1 MTIKSGHF
9 FLNIYFISHNYAYT
23 FLFFYFP
30 SKQWPLWTSSCDSSK
45 KWWQQV
51 TTTWS
56 SNSGRLITM
65 SFLSAI
71 TVTNRKSLATV
82 RLWAQHSSRSLV
94 FERVAWANAR
104 SHASLHAVAARGRLF
119 KSFRMALGFIWEQEI
134 TGRCM
139 LNHLV
144 RRKLRG
150 IAKQRMFILQVVLF
164 SQLRQWHM
172 HIHRTYTST
181 VYCSY
186 DYVHCKQSVY
196 WSSFSYFL
204 FYFIFLYVMV
214 MN

>member
-1 MTIKSGHF
+1 MDI

-23 FLFFYFP
+23 FLLFYFP
-30 SKQWPLWTSSCDSSK
+30 PKQWPLWTSSCDSSK

-104 SHASLHAVAARGRLF
+104 SHASMQAFAARGRLF

-134 TGRCM
+134 TALCM

-144 RRKLRG
+144 RRKLGG

-196 WSSFSYFL
+196 LSSFSYYYF
-204 FYFIFLYVMV
+204 FNFIFLYVMV